1 MFELV
6 INAQTA
12 RMIGIEISST
22 LLARADEVI
31 EADERRQFI
40 TLIGGLAAW
49 PFAAKGQ
56 PADQDATCRRAHE
69 YGFRRTGSSG
79 SHCSILASV
88 EGIRLGGRPQRA
100 N

>member
-1 MFELV
+1 M
-6 INAQTA
+6 
-12 RMIGIEISST
+12 
-22 LLARADEVI
+22 
-31 EADERRQFI
+31 RRREFI
-40 TLIGGLAAW
+40 TLLGGAGGMA
-49 PFAAKGQ
+49 FRGERSARGS
-56 PADQDATCRRAHE
+56 DATCRRAHE